1 MKRLTYMAV
10 WGAALGVSLMAVA
23 CHIDVDH
30 PKNNPITYGESYME
44 TYLATDKAAYS
55 PGEEVHFVLNKMPE
69 ASTTVRYKQGNRVIK
84 EEPLTGTEWTWTPP
98 EDDFTGYLVDLYTT
112 EGDVQSVLGSI
123 GVDVSSDPKVF
134 PRNGFLSEYG
144 KKSQSEINQVM
155 DNLCRHHITYVQFQD
170 WHYKHHMPLAGT
182 PAAPMDVWTDII
194 SRDCYRSTVD
204 GYIRAGHERNMRS
217 LFYNL
222 AYGALND
229 AAADGVSEDWYTW
242 KDADRIT
249 KDAHEL
255 GSPFKSWIYIMNI
268 KEQGW
273 IDYIGQRTSDVY
285 RVFDFD
291 GYQVDQLGARGG
303 IYDAQGN
310 YDDQQQAGFT
320 HFLQEMKRLEPGKR
334 LVMNAVGG
342 FGNDRIAE
350 AGVVDFYYTEV
361 WDKGD
366 FATISNSIRDYA
378 ALPNSRFGGGENPAV
393 DGRERQVVLAAYM
406 NYDHGKMGKGEFNTP
421 GVLMANAAIHAWGGA
436 HLELGEHMLN
446 NEYFPN
452 SNLRMRGELEI
463 ATIIYYDFITAYQSF
478 LRGGGNFT
486 GVTAT
491 TADERL
497 AFNQWPP
504 VQGQVATVG
513 RLLPDGKTAVAHLLN
528 YTDAT
533 TLDWCD
539 SNADQA
545 EQQRVDD
552 VSVTLDIDG
561 APATA
566 VKAVWCA
573 TPDADYGVARAL
585 GFTQDGG
592 RVTFTL
598 PSLKYWTMVV
608 VEYE

>member
-1 MKRLTYMAV
+1 
-10 WGAALGVSLMAVA
+10 
-23 CHIDVDH
+23 
-30 PKNNPITYGESYME
+30 
-44 TYLATDKAAYS
+44 
-55 PGEEVHFVLNKMPE
+55 
-69 ASTTVRYKQGNRVIK
+69 
-84 EEPLTGTEWTWTPP
+84 
-98 EDDFTGYLVDLYTT
+98 
-112 EGDVQSVLGSI
+112 
-123 GVDVSSDPKVF
+123 
-134 PRNGFLSEYG
+134 
-144 KKSQSEINQVM
+144 
-155 DNLCRHHITYVQFQD
+155 
-170 WHYKHHMPLAGT
+170 
-182 PAAPMDVWTDII
+182 
-194 SRDCYRSTVD
+194 
-204 GYIRAGHERNMRS
+204 
-217 LFYNL
+217 
-222 AYGALND
+222 
-229 AAADGVSEDWYTW
+229 
-242 KDADRIT
+242 
-249 KDAHEL
+249 
-255 GSPFKSWIYIMNI
+255 MNI

-291 GYQVDQLGARGG
+291 GYQVDQLGARDG
-303 IYDAQGN
+303 IYDAKGN

-463 ATIIYYDFITAYQSF
+463 ATIIYYDFITAYQNF

-552 VSVTLDIDG
+552 VSVTLDING

-573 TPDADYGVARAL
+573 TPRCRLWRGAGTRFHAGRQSRHLHLALAQVLDDGRGGIRIRLQSLSQSSVPAWGGVGLPCLRGKISAVTESAFRSNGNKIPYWRKSHPRQTREKRASST
-585 GFTQDGG
+585 G
-592 RVTFTL
+592 
-598 PSLKYWTMVV
+598 YNA
-608 VEYE
+608 ENE